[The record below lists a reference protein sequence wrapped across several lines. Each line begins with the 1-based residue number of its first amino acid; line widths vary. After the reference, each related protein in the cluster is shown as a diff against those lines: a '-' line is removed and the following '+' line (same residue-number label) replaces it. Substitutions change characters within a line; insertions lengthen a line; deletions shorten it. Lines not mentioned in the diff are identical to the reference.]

1 METNYES
8 VIVNE
13 PLKRLRP
20 THFTS
25 TKTLSETRR
34 SIPIGPFSE
43 VNPTV
48 PRGPGTAVNNLRSG
62 SPSLRAAQ
70 RKGHFLPA
78 ATGEIESN
86 YRNKYLLK

>member
-8 VIVNE
+8 VIANE
-13 PLKRLRP
+13 PLKHLHP
-20 THFTS
+20 THLTA
-25 TKTLSETRR
+25 TKTLSETLR
-34 SIPIGPFSE
+34 SITIGVFSE

-48 PRGPGTAVNNLRSG
+48 PRGPWTAVNNLRSG
-62 SPSLRAAQ
+62 SSSLRAPQ